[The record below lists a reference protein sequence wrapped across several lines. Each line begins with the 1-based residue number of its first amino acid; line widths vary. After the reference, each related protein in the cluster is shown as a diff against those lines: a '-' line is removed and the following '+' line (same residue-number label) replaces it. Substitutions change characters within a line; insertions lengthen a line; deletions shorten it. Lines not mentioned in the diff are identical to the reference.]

1 MNKQR
6 PYFCYYFLLF
16 LAIFF
21 LQNNLLAQTI
31 TKSYTIPKFEM
42 LKYEYDGRQIQ
53 QLIFDKARFS
63 HEYTTLPVLW
73 DKIEVS
79 RLYTSYKYTLYN
91 AKYESLTTEEAALI
105 PTEYDFTDPMVNIK
119 TATDENKHYAMLN
132 ILPIIKNTNG
142 QYQRLVSCDIRFEGE
157 DPVSVSKM
165 AGLKNSVLA
174 TGTWYKIAVT
184 NTGLHKVTYH
194 DLENLGVPMS
204 GLRSSNIALF
214 GNGGGMIPDVNPLV
228 QIDDLL
234 ECPIMMKD
242 NNGVFDVNSYFVF
255 YAQGPHIWEY
265 NSNAGFTHKFNI
277 YSEQTYYFINVD
289 AGIGENKRIEKKN
302 FMNNTANQN
311 ATYFMHY
318 DFYEKDLY
326 NFEESGREWYDE
338 SIFSSSSKTY
348 NFTFPELYDN
358 NSGRIKIRV
367 ASLTTA
373 LSSME
378 LSWGNNSRLF
388 SLPGA
393 GTASAKITIYEQN
406 NLPFT
411 SGNLPLTLTFNSP
424 QTSAAAR
431 LDYIEVQAK
440 CKMQITN
447 SAMPFAIIE
456 NIGNSNIT
464 LVNLTGAST
473 QTIVWDVSD
482 HNSVYALEGNLSGSQ
497 FSFHTPTDKER
508 RFIAFTNPEY
518 QPVIAVGRVANQ
530 NLHGFKG
537 VDMVI
542 VSHPDFLQEANRLA
556 QFRKE
561 TNNLTAKVVTPEQ
574 VYNEFSSGAQDPV
587 AIRNFMRYLYENDA
601 RTIKYLLL
609 FGRPSY
615 DYRGVIAGTK
625 MFVPNFQSASRFDTS
640 LNTGSSCDDFFGIL
654 NVNEGDMSNN
664 MVNVGV
670 GRFPVSTLAQARIAV
685 DKTINAS
692 VRHKITLQNAS
703 QISNFGDWRNTMT
716 FVTDD
721 YDGSSNS
728 DYNPFYDYAK
738 KYGEGFS
745 NIISSNYPAFNLDKI
760 YSDAYPLV
768 SNAGGQRYPDVN
780 KAINMRM
787 EKGTLV
793 ISYFGH
799 GGGNG
804 WSHERILEIVDINN
818 WKNKYNQPLMITLTC
833 SFGWYDKPSPS
844 PAEFV
849 FLNENGGASSLL
861 TTSRAISIPEGFA
874 GQLFREIGGKVNNRY
889 KTMGEINRFAINN
902 SGGTGGAINA
912 IYLIGDPAMTINIPN
927 HNVKTD
933 EILGE
938 NLLKADTIKALSK
951 VIVKGRITDDAGN
964 TLTNFN
970 GNIYP
975 SVFDKAMKQKTLG
988 QKGEVWEFLAQ
999 KNIVFKGNATVTNGR
1014 FEFSFYI
1021 PKDINFEYGKGK
1033 ISYYAT
1039 SNNDDAGD
1047 YFDDF
1052 IIGGMSDKLPKDDT
1066 GPEITIF
1073 LNDEKF
1079 VPGGITNPDPV
1090 LILKLK
1096 DEYGINTTGNG
1107 IGHDLVAILDNNI
1120 EKQMILNDY
1129 YLADQDSYNSGTVR
1143 YPLQNLSPGQH
1154 TLKVRAWDIF
1164 NNSSEA
1170 SIDFIVKTDKKLILD
1185 HVLNYP
1191 NPFTTKTSF
1200 FFEHNQPAETF
1211 DILIHIFTVSGK
1223 LVNTLHSTQFLEG
1236 NRSHPIDWDGRDQ
1249 YGDRIGKGI
1258 YLYRL
1263 MVRNSQGETVE
1274 KIEKIAVL

>member
-6 PYFCYYFLLF
+6 SNFCYYFLLF
-16 LAIFF
+16 SVIFF
-21 LQNNLLAQTI
+21 LQSNLLAQVV
-31 TKSYTIPKFEM
+31 TKSYTIPK
-42 LKYEYDGRQIQ
+42 LDILQYKYDDRQIQ
-53 QLIFDKARFS
+53 QLFFDEARYS
-63 HEYTTLPVLW
+63 HEYPSLPTLW
-73 DKIEVS
+73 DKIEVNS
-79 RLYTSYKYTLYN
+79 LYTSYNHILYN
-91 AKYESLTTEEAALI
+91 AKYIFLTAEEASLI
-105 PTEYDFTDPMVNIK
+105 PIDYIFTEPRVNIK
-119 TATDENKHYAMLN
+119 TATDENRHYAMLN
-132 ILPIIKNTNG
+132 IVPISKNASG

-157 DPVSVSKM
+157 TPVSAPKRRVPTS
-165 AGLKNSVLA
+165 SVLS
-174 TGTWYKIAVT
+174 TGTWYKIAVN

-194 DLENLGVPMS
+194 DLESLGIPMS

-214 GNGGGMIPDVNPLV
+214 GNGGGMLPDVNPLI

-234 ECPIMMKD
+234 ECPIMVKD
-242 NNGVFDVNSYFVF
+242 NNGHFDENSYFVF
-255 YAQGPHIWEY
+255 YAQGPHTWEY
-265 NSNAGFTHKFNI
+265 TSNTGFNHKLNI
-277 YSEQTYYFINVD
+277 YSNQSFYFINVD
-289 AGIGENKRIEKKN
+289 VGIGENKRIEKKN
-302 FMNNTANQN
+302 FLNQTANQE
-311 ATYFMHY
+311 ATSFMHY
-318 DFYEKDLY
+318 DFYEKDVY

-358 NSGRIKIRV
+358 HSGRIKIRI
-367 ASLTTA
+367 ASTSTTN
-373 LSSME
+373 SNIE
-378 LSWGNNSRLF
+378 LAWGSNSRTF
-388 SLPGA
+388 SLLGA
-393 GTASAKITIYEQN
+393 SSSSAKITIYEQG

-411 SGNLPLTLTFNSP
+411 SGNLALALTFI
-424 QTSAAAR
+424 TSQSSATAR

-440 CKMQITN
+440 CKLKITN
-447 SAMPFAIIE
+447 NAMPFTLIE
-456 NIGNSNIT
+456 NIGKSNIT
-464 LVNLTGAST
+464 SVNFSGASA
-473 QTIVWDVSD
+473 QTIVWDVTD
-482 HNSVYALEGNLSGSQ
+482 HQNVYALEGKLDGTQ
-497 FSFHTPTDKER
+497 FSFHTPTDKIR
-508 RFIAFTNPEY
+508 RFITFSNPEY
-518 QPVIAVGRVANQ
+518 HSATTIGKVANQ
-530 NLHGFKG
+530 NLHGLKG
-537 VDMVI
+537 VDMII
-542 VSHPDFLQEANRLA
+542 VSHPDFLSEANRLA

-561 TNNLTAKVVTPEQ
+561 TNNLTVKVVTPEQ

-587 AIRNFMRYLYENDA
+587 AIRNFMRYLYDNDA

-640 LNTGSSCDDFFGIL
+640 LNTGSSCDDFFGVLSI
-654 NVNEGDMSNN
+654 NEGDMSNN

-703 QISNFGDWRNTMT
+703 QIPNFGDWRNTMT

-721 YDGSSNS
+721 YDGLSNS
-728 DYNPFYDYAK
+728 DYNSLYDYAK

-768 SNAGGQRYPDVN
+768 SNAGGQRYPEVN
-780 KAINMRM
+780 RAINMRM

-793 ISYFGH
+793 IGYFGH

-804 WSHERILEIVDINN
+804 WSHERILEIADINN
-818 WKNKYNQPLMITLTC
+818 WKNKYNQPFMITLTC
-833 SFGWYDKPSPS
+833 SFGWYDKQAIS
-844 PAEFV
+844 PAELA

-861 TTSRAISIPEGFA
+861 TTSRAISIPERFA

-902 SGGTGGAINA
+902 SGGTGGVINA

-933 EILGE
+933 EILGDD
-938 NLLKADTIKALSK
+938 LQKADTIKALSK
-951 VIVKGRITDDAGN
+951 VIVKGRITDDGGN

-975 SVFDKAMKQKTLG
+975 SVFDKAIKQKTLG
-988 QKGEVWEFLAQ
+988 QKGEIWEFLVQ
-999 KNIVFKGNATVTNGR
+999 KNIVFKGNATVNNGH

-1047 YFDDF
+1047 YFDGF
-1052 IIGGMSDKLPKDDT
+1052 IIGGMSNKPIKDNT

-1079 VPGGITNPDPV
+1079 VPGGITNPDPT

-1120 EKQMILNDY
+1120 EKQLILNDY
-1129 YLADQDSYNSGTVR
+1129 YIADQDSYNSGTVR
-1143 YPLQNLSPGQH
+1143 YPLQDLSPGQH

-1164 NNSSEA
+1164 NNPSEA
-1170 SIDFIVKTDKKLILD
+1170 SIDFIVKTDNKLILD

-1191 NPFTTKTSF
+1191 NPFTNRTSF

-1211 DILIHIFTVSGK
+1211 DILIHIFTISGK
-1223 LVNTLHSTQFLEG
+1223 LINTLQSTQFLEG
-1236 NRSHPIDWDGRDQ
+1236 NRSFPIDWDGSDQ
-1249 YGDRIGKGI
+1249 YGDKIGKGV

-1263 MVRNSQGETVE
+1263 TLRNSKGETAE
-1274 KIEKIAVL
+1274 KIEKIAIL